1 MRETLLALLVV
12 LLALAIAALWQG
24 TDIFIAGVRS
34 AMGQLVR
41 FLPILVV
48 AMLMAGFA
56 EVLLPKQVVETWL
69 SDNAGWRGIGL
80 AWLAGILTPGGSVMG
95 LPLVATLFKAGVGIG
110 VLVTYMTALA
120 TLSVLRFPLEMGFV
134 GWRLATLRVI
144 VSLFLPPVAGL
155 LAQVVAPVIVPR

>member
-1 MRETLLALLVV
+1 
-12 LLALAIAALWQG
+12 
-24 TDIFIAGVRS
+24 
-34 AMGQLVR
+34 
-41 FLPILVV
+41 
-48 AMLMAGFA
+48 MAGFA
-56 EVLLPKQVVETWL
+56 EVLLPKQLVQTWL

-144 VSLFLPPVAGL
+144 VSLLLPPLAGL
-155 LAQVVAPVIVPR
+155 LAQVVAPVILPR

>member
-1 MRETLLALLVV
+1 MRETLLALIVV
-12 LLALAIAALWQG
+12 LLILAAAALWQG
-24 TDIFIAGVRS
+24 TDIFVDGVRL
-34 AMGQLVR
+34 AMGQLMR
-41 FLPILVV
+41 FLPVLVV

-56 EVLLPKQVVETWL
+56 EVLLLKQLVEGWL

-120 TLSVLRFPLEMGFV
+120 TLSVLRFPLEVGFV
-134 GWRLATLRVI
+134 GWRLATLRVV
-144 VSLFLPPVAGL
+144 VSLFLPPIAGL
-155 LAQVVAPVIVPR
+155 LAQVVAPVIMPR